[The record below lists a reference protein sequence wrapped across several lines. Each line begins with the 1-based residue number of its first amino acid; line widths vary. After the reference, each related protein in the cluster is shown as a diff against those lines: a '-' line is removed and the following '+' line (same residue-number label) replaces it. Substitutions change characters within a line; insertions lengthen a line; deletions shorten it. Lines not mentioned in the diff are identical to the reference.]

1 MYDKKQPQNVQE
13 VIDMVKGVGGGFG
26 KLPII
31 AAGVILLLLLM
42 GGTPWTIVGPGQRGV
57 LIRLGA
63 VQKGVFPEGLNFKM
77 PFIDSVVKINVQ
89 VQKNVAK
96 ADAASKDLQI
106 VSTTI
111 ATNYHLMP
119 EAVDEVYQKIG
130 AAFEDKVIQPAVQEV
145 IKAVT
150 AKYTAEELIAK
161 RHEVKSAIRTEL
173 ADRLAVFNIKV
184 VELSIADFNF
194 SEAFNTAI
202 ESKQIAEQHVARA
215 KNDLERIRV
224 ENEQKI
230 SQAKAEAEGLKIQR
244 QEITEQLLKLREIEN
259 QKKAI
264 ERWDGKLPSVTG
276 GAMPFIQV
284 K

>member
-1 MYDKKQPQNVQE
+1 MIMEKL
-13 VIDMVKGVGGGFG
+13 KGLG
-26 KLPII
+26 KMLIPII
-31 AAGVILLLLLM
+31 AVLILLVFQ
-42 GGTPWTIVGPGQRGV
+42 PWVIVGPGQRGV

-63 VQKGVFPEGLNFKM
+63 VQKGVLSEGFHFKI
-77 PFIDSVVKINVQ
+77 PFMDSVARINVQ
-89 VQKNVAK
+89 VQKNEAK

-106 VSTTI
+106 ISTVI

-119 EAVDEVYQKIG
+119 ETVDEVYQKIG
-130 AAFEDKVIQPAVQEV
+130 LAFEDKLIQPAVQEV

-161 RHEVKSAIRTEL
+161 RGEVKSAIRTEL
-173 ADRLAVFNIKV
+173 ADRLAIFNIKV
-184 VELSIADFNF
+184 IEVSVADFNF
-194 SEAFNTAI
+194 SRTFNDAI
-202 ESKQIAEQHVARA
+202 EAKQVAEQQVAKS
-215 KNDLERIRV
+215 KNELERIKV

-244 QEITEQLLKLREIEN
+244 QEITESLLKLREIEN
-259 QKKAI
+259 QRKAI
-264 ERWDGKLPSVTG
+264 EKWDGKLPGVTG

>member
-1 MYDKKQPQNVQE
+1 MNQAQYPKNEMEMIIEKL
-13 VIDMVKGVGGGFG
+13 KGLG
-26 KLPII
+26 KLLIPII
-31 AAGVILLLLLM
+31 AVLILLVFQ
-42 GGTPWTIVGPGQRGV
+42 PWVIVGPGQRGV
-57 LIRLGA
+57 LMRLGA
-63 VQKGVFPEGLNFKM
+63 VQKGVLSEGFHFKI
-77 PFIDSVVKINVQ
+77 PFVDNVVKINVQ
-89 VQKNVAK
+89 VQKNEAK

-106 VSTTI
+106 ISTVI

-119 EAVDEVYQKIG
+119 ETVDEVYQKIG
-130 AAFEDKVIQPAVQEV
+130 LAFEDKLIQPAVQEV

-161 RHEVKSAIRTEL
+161 RGEVKSAIRTEL

-184 VELSIADFNF
+184 IEVSVADFNF
-194 SEAFNTAI
+194 SRTFNEAI
-202 ESKQIAEQHVARA
+202 EAKQVAEQQVAKS
-215 KNDLERIRV
+215 KNELERIKV

-244 QEITEQLLKLREIEN
+244 QEITESLLKLREIEN
-259 QKKAI
+259 QRKAI
-264 ERWDGKLPSVTG
+264 EKWDGKLPGVTG